1 MDSGSAKGS
10 ARGKETGKGTAR
22 EKGSAT
28 DLD

>member
-1 MDSGSAKGS
+1 MDSGSEKGS